1 VERGRRVG
9 QLRGVVPETHHSVSI
24 VELDAARSLLDFR
37 AQSRLNARMKTDREE
52 PGSLLKSSAVAD
64 LCQVDLK
71 TIHNWANSGEI
82 RHSRTR
88 GRHLRF
94 SPADIV
100 EFLRKYDY
108 PVPQQFL
115 ADKPR
120 VYLLDDDRSTL
131 AAVKKTLIKQF
142 EVTFFNDPVDAL
154 ISIGVQPPAVIVLDV
169 KIADFDGLHLLAR
182 LAQLP
187 ATRKIRKLVYSAA
200 EHMRTR
206 ALDAGA
212 SAFVVKADVQKLQ
225 EALLTLAGA

>member
-1 VERGRRVG
+1 
-9 QLRGVVPETHHSVSI
+9 
-24 VELDAARSLLDFR
+24 
-37 AQSRLNARMKTDREE
+37 MKTDPEQPR
-52 PGSLLKSSAVAD
+52 SLFTSSAVAD

-82 RHSRTR
+82 QHSRTR

-94 SPADIV
+94 SPANIV

-108 PVPQQFL
+108 PVPQQLL
-115 ADKPR
+115 ANKPCI
-120 VYLLDDDRSTL
+120 YILDDERSKR
-131 AAVKKTLIKQF
+131 AALKRSLSEQF
-142 EVTFFNDPVDAL
+142 DVTTFDDPVDAL
-154 ISIGVQPPAVIVLDV
+154 VGIGLQPPAVIVLDV

-187 ATRKIRKLVYSAA
+187 ATRKIRKLVFSAA

-212 SAFVVKADVQKLQ
+212 SAFVVKPEVHKLQ
-225 EALLTLAGA
+225 EALLSFAVA